1 MKEKMTL
8 PGLVANLAIRSGK
21 TKKQCEDF
29 LRELFDTIE
38 QTLVEGE
45 SLKIKNFG
53 TFKIIRVEPRKSVDV
68 NTGEDIEI
76 PGHNK
81 VTFMAAKELA
91 ELINAPFSMFE
102 SVEIPSDN
110 DNFDNAEQLQINS
123 DERTVE
129 AEEYEDDA
137 DITDISEAEAEAEEL
152 ETAAIEDNDIQEES
166 NSPEYLINDNDDTET
181 QEVINSEEA
190 FTSSDDTFYATEQKP
205 KRFRFLFGFL
215 TGVACCALA
224 IGIVVLLLFK
234 DCVKNFNFNRSSTTN
249 TNVVATIQEDTTSSI
264 NKEKSVTIQPDTTA
278 ISEDETKNQNFTGEE
293 ASVPTAASDQV
304 VYDTISKTRYL
315 TTMAKAH
322 YGNYNL
328 WPYIYIENQKIL
340 GHPDRIKPGTRV
352 VIPSLSKYNVSPENK
367 QDIETAKKKGLEIY
381 KRYQ

>member
-38 QTLVEGE
+38 ETLVEGE

-53 TFKIIRVEPRKSVDV
+53 TFKLIRVEARKSVDV

-81 VTFMAAKELA
+81 VTFMPAKELA

-102 SVEIPSDN
+102 SVEIPYESN
-110 DNFDNAEQLQINS
+110 DLEEGEQLQIEA
-123 DERTVE
+123 DERT
-129 AEEYEDDA
+129 
-137 DITDISEAEAEAEEL
+137 AEAEEEEI
-152 ETAAIEDNDIQEES
+152 ETAALENSDSSED
-166 NSPEYLINDNDDTET
+166 T
-181 QEVINSEEA
+181 SEEIQKYTTENQEHTTA
-190 FTSSDDTFYATEQKP
+190 EQESTPEDQESVLEEQESAHENQEYAVEENEYKP
-205 KRFRFLFGFL
+205 KKFRFLWGFL
-215 TGVACCALA
+215 TGVASCVII
-224 IGIVVLLLFK
+224 IGVVSFFLFK
-234 DCVKNFNFNRSSTTN
+234 DNLKDLGICFNHQDAPTTEVVKQSES
-249 TNVVATIQEDTTSSI
+249 VATTEKAITTPLPADTTM
-264 NKEKSVTIQPDTTA
+264 KSDSDAKMVQSNTV
-278 ISEDETKNQNFTGEE
+278 E
-293 ASVPTAASDQV
+293 ATVPTAASDQL

-328 WPYIYIENQKIL
+328 WPYIYFENQKIL

-352 VIPSLSKYNVSPENK
+352 VIPSLTKYNVNPESK
-367 QDIETAKKKGLEIY
+367 EDIEIAKKKGLEIY